1 MQDEF
6 DFKTLKV
13 EREGGLLTILLN
25 EPDEGNAI
33 KGPMHYELIDL
44 FRKIQE
50 DPDVRVIVLTGAGE
64 FFSARRD
71 STFVDWAKTVDAGQA
86 MLALTVSHYIR
97 SFIQAMLDV
106 EVPIIAAINGDATGI
121 GATVALFC
129 DITIMDERA
138 IIADKHGRYGVA
150 AGDGGQVIWPLLVGP
165 NRAKNFLMRGI
176 EVGAAEAER
185 IGLVNYVAPAG
196 QTMTMAR
203 EIADDLLARAPWAV
217 RFTKSA
223 INQQVR
229 AQFLNTMPL
238 GAALEG
244 LTISTQDHAAAI
256 KGLAEGLT
264 PKFENR

>member
-1 MQDEF
+1 
-6 DFKTLKV
+6 
-13 EREGGLLTILLN
+13 
-25 EPDEGNAI
+25 
-33 KGPMHYELIDL
+33 MHYELIDL
-44 FRKIQE
+44 FRKIQDNPE
-50 DPDVRVIVLTGAGE
+50 VRVVILTGTGA

-71 STFVDWAKTVDAGQA
+71 SSFVEWAKTVDAGQA

-97 SFIQAMLDV
+97 SFIQAILDV

-138 IIADKHGRYGVA
+138 MIADKHGRYGVA

-165 NRAKNFLMRGI
+165 NRAKDFLMRGVEI
-176 EVGAAEAER
+176 GAEQAER
-185 IGLVNYVAPAG
+185 IGLVSYVAPAG
-196 QTMTMAR
+196 QAMAMAR
-203 EIADDLLARAPWAV
+203 EIAADLLSKAPWAV

-229 AQFLNTMPL
+229 AQLLNTMPL

-256 KGLAEGLT
+256 KSLAKGET
-264 PKFENR
+264 PKFENK